1 MHTHLNPYPIN
12 AEGRPDPVSPLNY
25 RQEKFCAH
33 YSLSGNAAEA
43 ARQAGYSE
51 RSACNQG
58 SRLTRDMRVRA
69 RVYELRV
76 NRAIQ
81 FGPVMAFT
89 RLENLYEKA
98 VEAGRYRTAAT
109 ILILQARLSG
119 LESWTPRPA
128 AASDPRVEEP
138 GSSRRIHRGRGVFGL
153 KGRPD
158 PFDNLSELA
167 ATDTDEQ

>member
-1 MHTHLNPYPIN
+1 MHAHPNPDPTD
-12 AEGRPDPVSPLNY
+12 AEARPAPVSPLNY

-51 RSACNQG
+51 RSAYNQG
-58 SRLTRDMRVRA
+58 SRLTRDSRVRA

-89 RLENLYEKA
+89 RLEHLFQKA
-98 VEAGRYRTAAT
+98 SEAKDYRTAAA
-109 ILILQARLSG
+109 ILTLQARLAG
-119 LESWTPRPA
+119 VESWTPPSAVVRDRQRGEA
-128 AASDPRVEEP
+128 N
-138 GSSRRIHRGRGVFGL
+138 RRRGAL
-153 KGRPD
+153 SPKGAD

-167 ATDTDEQ
+167 ATETMNNDER